1 MPGKGQAMTVTY
13 IKQFRDDLGEII
25 DEQNADNEIRWMN
38 REIELLK
45 ATLEIEM
52 QAVAD
57 LRELLDAVRKIAFD
71 INEQLLRGG
80 N

>member
-1 MPGKGQAMTVTY
+1 MTVTY

-80 N
+80 H

>member
-1 MPGKGQAMTVTY
+1 MIVTY
-13 IKQFRDDLGEII
+13 IKQFRDDDSGEII
-25 DEQNADNEIRWMN
+25 DEQNADNEIRWMY

-71 INEQLLRGG
+71 INEQLLKGG
-80 N
+80 H

>member
-1 MPGKGQAMTVTY
+1 MGESMTVTY
-13 IKQFRDDLGEII
+13 IKQFRDDLGEITH
-25 DEQNADNEIRWMN
+25 EQNADNEIRWMN

-71 INEQLLRGG
+71 INEQLLKGQ